1 MDGIAR
7 KGAADG
13 VCCLWR
19 HPFVRIV
26 ESMHRQ
32 TDLPKMVGTAH
43 SPSCFSSGL
52 NGWQQK
58 TDERSDDR
66 DRHQKLDQCKA
77 SPLVWHLDTQG
88 ALIVDCNKRQTTLEG
103 ASKEY
108 VPCAPFLRFA
118 RPFSRNPLQR
128 HLQLLCKIHRDSKP
142 ISHSRIG

>member
-13 VCCLWR
+13 VGCLWW

-58 TDERSDDR
+58 TNERSDDR

-77 SPLVWHLDTQG
+77 SPFVWHLDTQG
-88 ALIVDCNKRQTTLEG
+88 ALIVDCNKRQTMERCIVAKSHRLFNILQSNPAAFELE
-103 ASKEY
+103 
-108 VPCAPFLRFA
+108 R
-118 RPFSRNPLQR
+118 
-128 HLQLLCKIHRDSKP
+128 
-142 ISHSRIG
+142 